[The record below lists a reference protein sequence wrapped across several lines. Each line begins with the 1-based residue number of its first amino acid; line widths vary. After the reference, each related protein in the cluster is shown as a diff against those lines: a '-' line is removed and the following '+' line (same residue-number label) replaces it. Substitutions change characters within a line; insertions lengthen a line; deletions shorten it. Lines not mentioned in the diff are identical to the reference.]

1 MEMPEQER
9 LDLARRIVAS
19 IAAERENSEAIAQA
33 VRGIEDVITG
43 KTRGL
48 SEAEFRH
55 ALHLRGHPRFSI
67 RDGQRVGPSNL
78 VKVSGMKANTEHSTF
93 NAQHRMEG

>member
-1 MEMPEQER
+1 MSAQDIAQAVMEMPEKER

-33 VRGIEDVITG
+33 VHGIEDVITG

-48 SEAEFRH
+48 SEAEFRN
-55 ALHLRGHPRFSI
+55 AL
-67 RDGQRVGPSNL
+67 Q
-78 VKVSGMKANTEHSTF
+78 
-93 NAQHRMEG
+93 